1 LQKISSITLSMLLSS
16 LSVAQRRK
24 SNKRTKKNKITWKES
39 NEFMKKVD
47 KIKKQK
53 NPLVYLWH
61 IYVSEK
67 KRTTFGP

>member
-1 LQKISSITLSMLLSS
+1 M
-16 LSVAQRRK
+16 
-24 SNKRTKKNKITWKES
+24 TWKES

-47 KIKKQK
+47 KIKKQN